1 MHKVWEAESATTLF
15 WKRLI
20 RERAVEFMRSP
31 DYLRALRH
39 RNDQAREDQKR
50 FGHIWEEYG
59 TNVYQLIAEACGET
73 WDEEDDAKC
82 PAAEERHAKKEAA
95 VNQKEAIASDDDLV
109 ATREASACERV
120 DELQGKRAS
129 ASWKKQKKGAKPK
142 KGKKKAAEKSS
153 TDEPEAAAPIKK
165 KRRKRAKRAMPKIP
179 AEVYKSV
186 DSRNL

>member
-1 MHKVWEAESATTLF
+1 MHKVWEAESATARF

-39 RNDQAREDQKR
+39 RDDQAREDQKR

-82 PAAEERHAKKEAA
+82 PAAEARPAKKEVA
-95 VNQKEAIASDDDLV
+95 VNQKGAIASDDNVV
-109 ATREASACERV
+109 ATCEASARERL
-120 DELQGKRAS
+120 DELQGKFEESFR
-129 ASWKKQKKGAKPK
+129 
-142 KGKKKAAEKSS
+142 EL
-153 TDEPEAAAPIKK
+153 EEA
-165 KRRKRAKRAMPKIP
+165 KRREAEEKGQEKGRAEEFYRRAGGGAGP
-179 AEVYKSV
+179 
-186 DSRNL
+186 